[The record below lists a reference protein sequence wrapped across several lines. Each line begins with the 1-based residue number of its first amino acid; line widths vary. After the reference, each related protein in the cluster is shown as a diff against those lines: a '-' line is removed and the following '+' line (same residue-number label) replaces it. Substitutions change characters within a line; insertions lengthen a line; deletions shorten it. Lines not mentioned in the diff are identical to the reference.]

1 MILTLALFGLTS
13 CTPNNFS
20 PEQEASFLAEAEKVA
35 SDYFADHYS
44 DAKVTEIHSETVY
57 NEGWY
62 DLTSYAGGQFIWHH
76 NTYNFV
82 VNAETG
88 AVYTSILWA
97 ELVELLQDEIL
108 QRLSIDAR
116 EVSIISCSVYIG
128 NSIID
133 VPGIQNV
140 FPEGE
145 TAENAFQKIMQN
157 TGEYNFSSII
167 LEYKGEE
174 LSRKILEQGFPFPNM
189 TLVRIYHIGD
199 EHEFCYGSSI
209 SYSILPSVSEEFLN
223 LSSSW
228 GLTSYTKNQVLEQD
242 GFQVVYSAYKWTDRR
257 DVATE
262 IAEEDITLTVTEEY
276 ISLDCAKDDY
286 AMYLSVTDSSTVA
299 QYLYNYN
306 HRTKSATE
314 GKWYAYEHRY
324 YYDGNANNYGLSTP
338 FCFTP
343 EANTIYTEAAI
354 KK

>member
-20 PEQEASFLAEAEKVA
+20 PEQEAAFLVEAEKVA

-44 DAKVTEIHSETVY
+44 GAKVTEIHSETVY

-62 DLTSYAGGQFIWHH
+62 DLTSYAGGQFIWQH
-76 NTYNFV
+76 NTYNLV
-82 VNAETG
+82 VNTETG
-88 AVYTSILWA
+88 EVYTSILWA
-97 ELVELLQDEIL
+97 ELMELLQDEIL
-108 QRLSIDAR
+108 QRLGIDAR

-140 FPEGE
+140 FPEEE
-145 TAENAFQKIMQN
+145 TAEKAFQKIIQN
-157 TGEYNFSSII
+157 MGEYIFSSII
-167 LEYKGEE
+167 LEYKG
-174 LSRKILEQGFPFPNM
+174 
-189 TLVRIYHIGD
+189 D
-199 EHEFCYGSSI
+199 EHEFCYGNNI

-286 AMYLSVTDSSTVA
+286 AMYLSVADSSTVA

-306 HRTKSATE
+306 RRTKSATE
-314 GKWYAYEHRY
+314 GEWYAYEHRY